1 MGEILLAI
9 FKTGSGTLLNLILG
23 IFTTKLLA
31 INLGPAGIGLFS
43 LLRQTRDVLITI
55 TTLNGSAAF
64 VQGLASRQGKD
75 REDFNGVVF
84 LTVIASTLLVVLILL
99 TFAQPL
105 TRLILHQDD
114 QQSVALIRGLYLPLL
129 FGSGVFY
136 FTGVLNG
143 YRAIGRLVI
152 VQVSVAAVTA
162 VLAYPVARW
171 VAQGVPSAFISMMA
185 VSTAAGS
192 LIGAIF
198 TYKEKWLPRL
208 QTLHTILAGGQFISL
223 EYQFLSFALT
233 TMITGFASTG
243 TVLIVRSMIVG
254 HLGLAEAGIFD
265 VGWTLSM
272 VYITM
277 ALTSFGAYYLPTL
290 SQTNSPTESTLLI
303 NRVLRLCMIIYV
315 PLITALVVFIPLLVS
330 VLYSL
335 QFLSSL
341 GMIRWMLLGTYFKAI
356 SWIFAMTIFAAADK
370 KTLLWTEAAWMA
382 GFLIFSAISLI
393 RFQTIEWVGLG
404 FTINYALYLIYTYW
418 YARKCYRFTPG
429 GGMFVKWMAGLLIIA
444 AASFTTWN
452 STHVQW
458 LEAILWILAAG
469 AYAYL
474 VLETHERHKFSRWM
488 TQKMRNLFLLKA

>member
-1 MGEILLAI
+1 M
-9 FKTGSGTLLNLILG
+9 
-23 IFTTKLLA
+23 
-31 INLGPAGIGLFS
+31 
-43 LLRQTRDVLITI
+43 
-55 TTLNGSAAF
+55 
-64 VQGLASRQGKD
+64 
-75 REDFNGVVF
+75 
-84 LTVIASTLLVVLILL
+84 
-99 TFAQPL
+99 
-105 TRLILHQDD
+105 
-114 QQSVALIRGLYLPLL
+114 
-129 FGSGVFY
+129 
-136 FTGVLNG
+136 
-143 YRAIGRLVI
+143 I
-152 VQVSVAAVTA
+152 VQVLFAAVTA

-303 NRVLRLCMIIYV
+303 NQVLRLCMIIYV

-341 GMIRWMLLGTYFKAI
+341 GIIRWMLLGTYFKAI

-404 FTINYALYLIYTYW
+404 FTINYALYFNLHLLVRPQMLQIYPW
-418 YARKCYRFTPG
+418 RRHVRKMDGRIINHRDGFLHNLELHART
-429 GGMFVKWMAGLLIIA
+429 MAGSNTLDAGSRRLCLPRLR
-444 AASFTTWN
+444 N
-452 STHVQW
+452 S
-458 LEAILWILAAG
+458 
-469 AYAYL
+469 
-474 VLETHERHKFSRWM
+474 
-488 TQKMRNLFLLKA
+488 